1 MVKLICKSRW
11 VVSLDL
17 QSQVVSVVVIAAG
30 PHGEGQALGVVL
42 ADGQLAGHAH
52 HLAHLALTHEA
63 LLRRVEAHHALAADC
78 VAVSVYY
85 ICQKIIK

>member
-52 HLAHLALTHEA
+52 AAHLALAHEA
-63 LLRRVEAHHALAADC
+63 LLRRVEAHHALAPDC
-78 VAVSVYY
+78 VAVSV
-85 ICQKIIK
+85 